1 MDTHPFLNPESFV
14 ILFCISVFS
23 CRPVPVVRPGAGGC
37 LLYFRWRIGPSSPSC
52 LWPPS
57 RTASL
62 PSAEFSSLLRARGRG
77 DWPAA
82 PETARAAMQ
91 FSSSS
96 VHLTDSW
103 IHLYMASLIHLHL
116 PSLTSVCSLR
126 CSWTPSCVLQPFWAH
141 MSVLWERWAA
151 CMQALLVSLLSVCSS
166 NPPSSPLDEWSYN
179 TSLNEWPLTSS
190 SLSRRR

>member
-1 MDTHPFLNPESFV
+1 MDPFLNPESFV
-14 ILFCISVFS
+14 ILLCISVFS
-23 CRPVPVVRPGAGGC
+23 CRPLPVVRPGAGGC

-52 LWPPS
+52 QWPPS

-82 PETARAAMQ
+82 PETAQAAMQ

-103 IHLYMASLIHLHL
+103 IHLYMRSLIHLLALSYISLFPQMLMNYILCLAAFLSTHVSVL
-116 PSLTSVCSLR
+116 RALGCLYAGTPRFSSVYPSL
-126 CSWTPSCVLQPFWAH
+126 
-141 MSVLWERWAA
+141 
-151 CMQALLVSLLSVCSS
+151 CSS
-166 NPPSSPLDEWSYN
+166 NPLHTIGWMKLQHIFEWV
-179 TSLNEWPLTSS
+179 TSHL
-190 SLSRRR
+190 